1 MQAGKGHWFNSLRAV
16 LMLGCLT
23 LASLASA
30 QGLFDREGTFLPPEE
45 AFQPTLSRDGDSL
58 TVDWQITPGYY
69 LYRHRFAAEADGRRL
84 SLTLPAGETIED
96 EYFGRSEVYRDTLH
110 MTLEPGDAETLTLHW
125 QGCADAGLCYPPQQ
139 RTFALN
145 DLDTASGTA
154 ASPVPASTT
163 STASTTASSETGSP
177 EAGYPEAGYPET
189 GSPSP
194 AATSGVPEAQDQQLA
209 ARLAGGNTAWT
220 LLAFF
225 GMGLLLAFT
234 PCMLPMIPIIS
245 SLIVGQQPQGR
256 HRRTTGFLL
265 SSVFVLPMA
274 ATYALLGVSAA
285 MAGANLQI
293 LLQNAWFIGLF
304 SALFGV
310 LALAMFGLFELEL
323 PRILRQRLDSVLS
336 RQRGGRFKGTALM
349 GVLSALLVGPC
360 STAPLAG
367 ALLFI
372 AESGNPWL
380 GGAALLALGLGMGA
394 PLVLIG
400 TLGSRLLPRPGPWMN
415 RVRGIFGFV
424 LLGTAIGFLDRLLP
438 EAIVLGLW
446 GALGLGFAVSLYH
459 LARGESS
466 GRTLGQLA
474 QAGAGVIGLWS
485 TLVLVGAAGGAED
498 PWRPLRVYVPTGAAA
513 PASSQP
519 LTFDSIE
526 TFDALKSR
534 LASPAD
540 QARLTLVEF
549 TAEWCVSCDVIE
561 EEVFGDPEVRTALKD
576 VQRLRIDVTDNDAT
590 DKALM
595 QRFGVFGPPALM
607 WFGPDG
613 HELRGARIIGELDAS
628 AFLDRYARARKIAR
642 NGGDTHL
649 VESSRA
655 TLSRSLEHLP
665 RAASP

>member
-1 MQAGKGHWFNSLRAV
+1 MQARKGHWFNMLRAV

-23 LASLASA
+23 VASLASA
-30 QGLFDREGTFLPPEE
+30 QGLFDQENTFLSPEE
-45 AFQPTLSRDGDSL
+45 AFQPTLSRNGDGL
-58 TVDWQITPGYY
+58 TVDWRIAPGYY

-84 SLTLPAGETIED
+84 ALTLPDGETIED

-110 MTLEPGDAETLTLHW
+110 MTLEPGNAETLTLHW

-145 DLDTASGTA
+145 DLDTASGITA
-154 ASPVPASTT
+154 SSVPASTT
-163 STASTTASSETGSP
+163 STVSTTASS
-177 EAGYPEAGYPET
+177 EAGYPEAG
-189 GSPSP
+189 SPSP
-194 AATSGVPEAQDQQLA
+194 AATNDSPGAQDQQLA
-209 ARLAGGNTAWT
+209 ARLAGGDAVWT

-234 PCMLPMIPIIS
+234 PCMLPMIPILS
-245 SLIVGQQPQGR
+245 SLTVGQQPQGG
-256 HRRTTGFLL
+256 HRRATGFLL
-265 SSVFVLPMA
+265 STAFVLPMA

-304 SALFGV
+304 SALFVV

-323 PRILRQRLDSVLS
+323 PRLLRQRLDAALS
-336 RQRGGRFKGTALM
+336 RQRGGRFKGAAAM

-400 TLGSRLLPRPGPWMN
+400 TLGSRLLPRPGPWMS
-415 RVRGIFGFV
+415 RVRGLFGFV
-424 LLGTAIGFLDRLLP
+424 LLGTAIGFLDRLLAD
-438 EAIVLGLW
+438 AIVMGLW
-446 GALGLGFAVSLYH
+446 GALGLGLAVALYH
-459 LARGESS
+459 LARGES
-466 GRTLGQLA
+466 GDRTLGQLA
-474 QAGAGVIGLWS
+474 QAGAGVVGLWS

-498 PWRPLRVYVPTGAAA
+498 PWRPLAVYVPTGAAA
-513 PASSQP
+513 SASDPP
-519 LTFDSIE
+519 LSFDNVD

-534 LASPAD
+534 LATPAD
-540 QARLTLVEF
+540 KGTLTLVEF

-561 EEVFGDPEVRTALKD
+561 EEVFGNPEVKAALQD

-590 DKALM
+590 DQALM
-595 QRFGVFGPPALM
+595 QRFGIFGPPALM

-613 HELRGARIIGELDAS
+613 HELRSARIIGELGAS
-628 AFLDRYARARKIAR
+628 DFLDRYAQARQAAR
-642 NGGDTHL
+642 NGGST
-649 VESSRA
+649 
-655 TLSRSLEHLP
+655 TP
-665 RAASP
+665 